1 MGPHEETISSTSQ
14 DLIVGCVD
22 NDYIPASGRH
32 HNTGVYNS
40 DVDVSRGSR
49 TRVGARERH
58 VGQGFWAFVEDKNV
72 ADRISIPRHL
82 FYNEP
87 EGEPSMP
94 PPYISSFA
102 LAKLLPR
109 LPTKP
114 VCDALLQSFLLRVY
128 PIYPLINPPAF
139 IPQYHLFWRLFASGS
154 PESLVHP
161 KLLEDPTYV
170 CLIWAILYA
179 GSSAL
184 SFAEWN
190 SAPLK
195 DLDQL
200 QTIDQLQL
208 ACSESLIACR
218 HIDHPTLHSLT
229 ASIIAYHFDVNKGL
243 SSSFFITTTQR
254 LAHSMGLHIDAAD
267 PLLISSSAEHKRRIW
282 WHIVWLD
289 LQTSIATGLPTCC
302 NGTMIE
308 ASRMISDLIYT
319 SSNAE
324 PTNSCELM
332 SSDTSNFALRIS
344 MIMIHA
350 IGRFRTAKLQ
360 HQMIGLFQGTGKVPA
375 KYIRNVVKST
385 KESHSFIDELI
396 AKIPVQG
403 IPEKGMIPSFL
414 ANASPGSSPALYEDR
429 VNEPTVWSTCARIV
443 LFLSKLESVI
453 MLQHA
458 LLPDLSSTSVPHF
471 PWNRIVRLCLSYMR
485 CYLQLCQVPAFNPYS
500 WFWSSYYGP
509 RRCTFLIL
517 HFLTNAHCENTYRQ
531 EMLFCVD
538 EFTTYWRSVSSLIPV
553 QCESALPSMN
563 MIVKMRQQLEADNN
577 CDFDRNVPIKS
588 TLLEKPNA
596 PQDIDYL
603 EDLFDSEY
611 WASLT

>member
-1 MGPHEETISSTSQ
+1 MGPQEEAISSTAQ

-22 NDYIPASGRH
+22 NGYISSCDSHR
-32 HNTGVYNS
+32 NTDMDNL
-40 DVDVSRGSR
+40 DVDVYRGSR

-72 ADRISIPRHL
+72 ADTISIPRYL

-114 VCDALLQSFLLRVY
+114 VCDALLQSFLVRVY
-128 PIYPLINPPAF
+128 PIYPLINPPTF

-161 KLLEDPTYV
+161 KLLDDPTYV

-184 SFAEWN
+184 SFSEWN

-200 QTIDQLQL
+200 QTIHQLQL
-208 ACSESLIACR
+208 ACSESLTACR

-243 SSSFFITTTQR
+243 SNSFFITTTQR
-254 LAHSMGLHIDAAD
+254 LAHSIGLHLDAAD
-267 PLLISSSAEHKRRIW
+267 PQLVSSLAEHKRRIW

-324 PTNSCELM
+324 STNSREVI
-332 SSDTSNFALRIS
+332 SSDNFGLRIS

-350 IGRFRTAKLQ
+350 IGRFRTTKLQ
-360 HQMIGLFQGTGKVPA
+360 HQMVDLFQRTGKVQA
-375 KYIRNVVKST
+375 KHIRSLVKST
-385 KESHSFIDELI
+385 KELHNFIDELI

-403 IPEKGMIPSFL
+403 IPEKGMIPSSL
-414 ANASPGSSPALYEDR
+414 ANASPGSIPALYEDCA
-429 VNEPTVWSTCARIV
+429 NEPTVWSTCARIV

-517 HFLTNAHCENTYRQ
+517 HFLINAHCENIYRQ

-538 EFTTYWRSVSSLIPV
+538 EFITYWRSVSGLIPV

-563 MIVKMRQQLEADNN
+563 MIRKMRQQLEVDNN
-577 CDFDRNVPIKS
+577 CDFDRNFPMKS
-588 TLLEKPNA
+588 TLSEMPNA
-596 PQDIDYL
+596 PRDIDYL